1 MNVDAAPRAHG
12 QSQGTNWRWECV
24 AKSGGEM
31 IFAAVNRD
39 KHMPYIVWWQ
49 QFSKQVHKNCDA
61 STQMANWYNY
71 SVLRNQDL
79 QHQALSQMTKKSWQ
93 LWNRWTNATN
103 RKRCRRCWSWYE
115 RDSLRS
121 ESVISMSSPVMFFWG
136 FFLIS
141 SDVVFED
148 GRFFFSFSTLFDA
161 AKTGCMLTAM
171 KEGGSPLATVW

>member
-31 IFAAVNRD
+31 IIAAVNRD

-79 QHQALSQMTKKSWQ
+79 QHQALSQMTKKADNCETGEQ
-93 LWNRWTNATN
+93 MQPTEKGVA
-103 RKRCRRCWSWYE
+103 
-115 RDSLRS
+115 
-121 ESVISMSSPVMFFWG
+121 
-136 FFLIS
+136 
-141 SDVVFED
+141 DV
-148 GRFFFSFSTLFDA
+148 GP
-161 AKTGCMLTAM
+161 GM
-171 KEGGSPLATVW
+171 KETVLGVNQW